1 MNADLLRWTNY
12 LITRNNYDRI
22 WRNLDVDSDEFLTY
36 LTDHL
41 LYVDD
46 ELTKM
51 SQETLEEIINAFEEN
66 PTLADK
72 KELFT
77 SANVSRTYGNML
89 RGTVVLCLAS
99 VIRDRLDPIIAHEK
113 NIPPYLTIEAERAQ
127 K

>member
-1 MNADLLRWTNY
+1 M
-12 LITRNNYDRI
+12 
-22 WRNLDVDSDEFLTY
+22 DSDEFLTY

-51 SQETLEEIINAFEEN
+51 STGTLEEILNAFEEN
-66 PTLADK
+66 ITLAYK

-77 SANVSRTYGNML
+77 SVNVSSIYERML
-89 RGTVVLCLAS
+89 RGTVVLGLAS